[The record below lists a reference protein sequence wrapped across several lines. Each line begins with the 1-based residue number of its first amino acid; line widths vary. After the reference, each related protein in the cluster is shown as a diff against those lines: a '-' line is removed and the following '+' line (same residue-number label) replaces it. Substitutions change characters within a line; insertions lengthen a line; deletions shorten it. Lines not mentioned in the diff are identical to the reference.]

1 MSPGRPAS
9 HSTGF
14 GLPVSESSKLGA
26 WKVVPSGGLPP
37 VALAPAQSPAG
48 RPLSL
53 PVATVNSL
61 KPGFAAWLSFQK
73 QPSALPSEVAIAGI
87 ERPLLV
93 NTGSAPTSDGPKS
106 DTITSIFGF
115 LAISAV
121 STVWVSA
128 GSQLVTSYGASLMNL
143 YESSSTVFM
152 PLSSSL
158 PWLLPLGPLRN
169 SRLPPPGRML
179 LIHLPQFSP

>member
-1 MSPGRPAS
+1 MSPGS
-9 HSTGF
+9 FGSQVTGF
-14 GLPVSESSKLGA
+14 GFPLTESSKLGA
-26 WKVVPSGGLPP
+26 WNVVESGGLPP
-37 VALAPAQSPAG
+37 VALATAHSTAS
-48 RPLSL
+48 RTLSF

-61 KPGFAAWLSFQK
+61 KSGFAAWLSFQK

-106 DTITSIFGF
+106 DTITSILGF

-128 GSQLVTSYGASLMNL
+128 GSQLVTSYGASLRNL
-143 YESSSTVFM
+143 
-152 PLSSSL
+152 
-158 PWLLPLGPLRN
+158 
-169 SRLPPPGRML
+169 
-179 LIHLPQFSP
+179 

>member
-14 GLPVSESSKLGA
+14 GLPVTESSNAGA
-26 WKVVPSGGLPP
+26 WKVVAVGGVPP
-37 VALAPAQSPAG
+37 VALATAQSTAS
-48 RPLSL
+48 RTLSL

-61 KPGFAAWLSFQK
+61 KSGLAAGVSFQK
-73 QPSALPSEVAIAGI
+73 QPSALPSDVASAGI
-87 ERPLLV
+87 DRPLFC

-128 GSQLVTSYGASLMNL
+128 GSQLVTS
-143 YESSSTVFM
+143 
-152 PLSSSL
+152 
-158 PWLLPLGPLRN
+158 
-169 SRLPPPGRML
+169 
-179 LIHLPQFSP
+179 

>member
-1 MSPGRPAS
+1 MSPGRLAS
-9 HSTGF
+9 HSTEC
-14 GLPVSESSKLGA
+14 GLPPTESSKLGA
-26 WKVVPSGGLPP
+26 SNVVDSGGLPP
-37 VALAPAQSPAG
+37 VALATAQSTAS
-48 RPLSL
+48 RTLSF

-61 KPGFAAWLSFQK
+61 KSGFAAWLSFQK
-73 QPSALPSEVAIAGI
+73 HPSALPSDVAIAGI

-128 GSQLVTSYGASLMNL
+128 GSQLVTSYGASFRNL
-143 YESSSTVFM
+143 
-152 PLSSSL
+152 
-158 PWLLPLGPLRN
+158 
-169 SRLPPPGRML
+169 
-179 LIHLPQFSP
+179 

>member
-1 MSPGRPAS
+1 MSPGRFGS

-14 GLPVSESSKLGA
+14 GLPLTESSKVGA
-26 WKVVPSGGLPP
+26 WKVVALGGVPP
-37 VALAPAQSPAG
+37 VALATAQSTAS
-48 RPLSL
+48 RTLSL

-61 KPGFAAWLSFQK
+61 KSGFAAWLSFQK
-73 QPSALPSEVAIAGI
+73 QPSALPSEVASAGI
-87 ERPLLV
+87 DRPLFW

-106 DTITSIFGF
+106 DTMTSILGC

-128 GSQLVTSYGASLMNL
+128 GSQLVTSYGGSLMNR
-143 YESSSTVFM
+143 YESSSTLLM

-169 SRLPPPGRML
+169 NR
-179 LIHLPQFSP
+179 F